1 MKVVC
6 FGFLNT
12 KYPESPLRLISRVDL
27 ENYKGLK
34 IMSLSYIA
42 FCQGYWALWVIPFR
56 VWSVRLGFA
65 GERTSRTPSRDKQD
79 STRGFRSLGFRGLGS
94 STDST
99 RGF

>member
-42 FCQGYWALWVIPFR
+42 FCQGV
-56 VWSVRLGFA
+56 
-65 GERTSRTPSRDKQD
+65 
-79 STRGFRSLGFRGLGS
+79 LGS
-94 STDST
+94 LFNSFPGLECAARV
-99 RGF
+99 RG